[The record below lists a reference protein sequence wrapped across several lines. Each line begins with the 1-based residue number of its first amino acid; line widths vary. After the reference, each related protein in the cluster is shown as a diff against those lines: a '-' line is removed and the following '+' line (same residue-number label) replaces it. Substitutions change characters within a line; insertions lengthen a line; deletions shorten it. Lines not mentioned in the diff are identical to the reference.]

1 MRPEPQTVSGS
12 VPDENLGSLRGCLV
26 EGDAE
31 QRHRERNIRRRA
43 LAVSI
48 ALQSAILTVLL
59 LVPLFGK
66 TEHISAKEWIPMPPY
81 GRPNHQPRGD
91 TKPTTGRPS
100 DSSTR
105 LSYDSLSSKPRLRAG
120 GPISPG
126 SPTDDDP
133 VGPGPIGPPC
143 VEGCINIGN
152 ENSGPRPPPPPVE
165 SPTRPQLI
173 HTQLDPAMLRHRVE
187 PVYPTLA
194 IQTHKEGR
202 VELRAI
208 IATDGTIKSL
218 QIVSGDPIFYTSA
231 KEAVEQW
238 IYKPTILNGKPVEID
253 TFITVVYT
261 MKH

>member
-1 MRPEPQTVSGS
+1 M
-12 VPDENLGSLRGCLV
+12 PDEISELKERAEDGAHEPSLAPVTLTMAV
-26 EGDAE
+26 
-31 QRHRERNIRRRA
+31 
-43 LAVSI
+43 LAVLVI
-48 ALQSAILTVLL
+48 
-59 LVPLFGK
+59 VPLFGK

-100 DSSTR
+100 DPSTR
-105 LSYDSLSSKPRLRAG
+105 LSYDSLSSKPHLRAG

-152 ENSGPRPPPPPVE
+152 ENSGPRPPQPPVE
-165 SPTRPQLI
+165 PPTRPQLI

-187 PVYPTLA
+187 PAYPTLA

-238 IYKPTILNGKPVEID
+238 LYKPTILNGKPVEID

>member
-1 MRPEPQTVSGS
+1 MRPEPQRVYGS
-12 VPDENLGSLRGCLV
+12 IPEENLGSLRGCLV
-26 EGDAE
+26 DGDAE

-48 ALQSAILTVLL
+48 ALQSTILAVLV

-66 TEHISAKEWIPMPPY
+66 TERIAAKEWIPIPPY
-81 GRPNHQPRGD
+81 GSPNHQTVGDAKRGTNHSSD
-91 TKPTTGRPS
+91 PDRRINFNVLTRPQLPTGEPT
-100 DSSTR
+100 
-105 LSYDSLSSKPRLRAG
+105 
-120 GPISPG
+120 SPG
-126 SPTDDDP
+126 SPTNDDP

-143 VEGCINIGN
+143 GDGCIPIGG
-152 ENSGPRPPPPPVE
+152 EERGPRPPQPPVE
-165 SPTRPQLI
+165 PPTRPQLI

-218 QIVSGDPIFYTSA
+218 QIVSGDPIFYISA

-238 IYKPTILNGKPVEID
+238 LYKPTILNGKPVEID